1 MMTMENLGPA
11 LTNIAVALLL
21 IGLNIP
27 LYKGKIK
34 MNHFYGMRI
43 GRSFESDEMWYKINR
58 FGAKRFIMWSIPLLI
73 AGIVS
78 IFLAPF
84 SEPLSIFL
92 TFMPCLIIIIPT
104 IQVLLYSNRM

>member
-1 MMTMENLGPA
+1 MENLGPA

-27 LYKGKIK
+27 LLKGKIK

-43 GRSFESDEMWYKINR
+43 GKSFESDEMWYKINK
-58 FGAKRFIMWSIPLLI
+58 FGARLFILWSIPMLI
-73 AGIVS
+73 VGIVS
-78 IFLAPF
+78 IFLDPF
-84 SEPLSIFL
+84 SEPISVFL

-104 IQVLLYSNRM
+104 IQVLLYSNRL

>member
-1 MMTMENLGPA
+1 MENLGPA
-11 LTNIAVALLL
+11 LTNIAFAMLF

-27 LYKGKIK
+27 LLMGKIK

-43 GRSFESDEMWYKINR
+43 GKSFYSDELWYKINK
-58 FGAKRFIMWSIPLLI
+58 FGAKRFIIWSIPLLI
-73 AGIVS
+73 VGVIS
-78 IFLAPF
+78 IFLDPF

-104 IQVLLYSNRM
+104 IQVLLYSTKL